1 MADDLL
7 LGIESSCDET
17 AAAVVSGGRVIRS
30 NVIASQV
37 DLHRQYGGVVP
48 EIASRMHTEV
58 ILQVVDEAL
67 LKAGVTLS
75 DLDAISVTYGPG
87 LVGALLTGVSYA
99 KALAYAADL
108 PLVPVHHLAGHIA
121 ANYLAHHDLEPPFL
135 ALVVSGAHSHL
146 VSVRDYT
153 DLHVIG
159 RTRDDAPGEAF
170 DKIAR
175 VLGLGYPGGP
185 IIDRTARTGD
195 PNAFKLP
202 QTEFPDSYDFSFSGV
217 KTATINRLNSIRQ
230 RAEQSDM
237 DWTDL
242 VSLDDF
248 SATFQSAVVQALVR
262 QTRRAL
268 IDQSFHTLVL
278 AGGVSANSLLRRSM
292 SDLADEL
299 GIRLFFPPPALCTD
313 NAAMIASAG
322 YYAFLQGERAEF
334 TLNARAMV
342 ELGS

>member
-1 MADDLL
+1 
-7 LGIESSCDET
+7 
-17 AAAVVSGGRVIRS
+17 
-30 NVIASQV
+30 
-37 DLHRQYGGVVP
+37 
-48 EIASRMHTEV
+48 
-58 ILQVVDEAL
+58 
-67 LKAGVTLS
+67 
-75 DLDAISVTYGPG
+75 
-87 LVGALLTGVSYA
+87 
-99 KALAYAADL
+99 
-108 PLVPVHHLAGHIA
+108 
-121 ANYLAHHDLEPPFL
+121 
-135 ALVVSGAHSHL
+135 
-146 VSVRDYT
+146 
-153 DLHVIG
+153 
-159 RTRDDAPGEAF
+159 
-170 DKIAR
+170 
-175 VLGLGYPGGP
+175 
-185 IIDRTARTGD
+185 
-195 PNAFKLP
+195 
-202 QTEFPDSYDFSFSGV
+202 
-217 KTATINRLNSIRQ
+217 
-230 RAEQSDM
+230 M

-342 ELGS
+342 ELTLTLNL